1 MSLAETQE
9 IMQVVQEI
17 MRLLDGVELK
27 SNKVIEQAPKLEKAS
42 STLKDAERLALRWL
56 ALGRKMGLPEQVEQA
71 TQIITT
77 LVVMLK
83 MLDISLTMVGGG
95 GLRGL
100 IGLAGVLSV
109 TLTAYDMIGYD
120 ASRGY

>member
-17 MRLLDGVELK
+17 MRLLDGVEIK
-27 SNKVIEQAPKLEKAS
+27 SNKVVEQTPKLEKAS
-42 STLKDAERLALRWL
+42 STLKDVERLALRWL

-100 IGLAGVLSV
+100 IGLAGVLTV